1 MEKYTTN
8 RLLLRRLKL
17 EEFPL
22 LSDYLQRNKDFLQKW
37 EPLRDESYFA
47 ETSIK
52 NIINNENKSFE
63 NKTSL
68 SLYLFNKGEE
78 RIIGNVALTNI
89 VYGPLL
95 SCYLGYKSDKSEI
108 NKGKITEAL
117 KKLVEIAFKE
127 YKLHR
132 IEANI
137 IPRNLASVRVV
148 KKLGFVEEGLSRKYL
163 KINGKWED
171 HLHFV
176 CLNEEVE

>member
-8 RLLLRRLKL
+8 RLILRKL
-17 EEFPL
+17 SIDESHL
-22 LSDYLQRNKDFLQKW
+22 LSDYLLRNKDFLQEW
-37 EPLRDESYFA
+37 EPIRDESYFT
-47 ETSIK
+47 ETSVK
-52 NIINNENKSFE
+52 NIIDNENRSFE
-63 NKTSL
+63 NKTGL
-68 SLYLFNKGEE
+68 SLYLFNKDEE

-89 VYGPLL
+89 VYGPFL

-132 IEANI
+132 IEANV

-148 KKLGFVEEGLSRKYL
+148 KNLGFIEEGLSKKYL

-176 CLNEEVE
+176 YLNEEVE